1 MIVNVFV
8 PWLFI
13 WWWMICLPIALIN
26 LLTNSWINFV
36 KELTEK
42 QPPQTLLKPWS
53 RRCINL
59 YRNIE
64 EHLQIHHLIFCT
76 ALQISWI
83 MQLFLA
89 ITFPLNLEKVP
100 AIFMA
105 TGFSMFSISNFAF
118 IVLLLFTA
126 DNLYVNMKNLK
137 RTLRNQNNDVE
148 FKDILEDLEH
158 IEPLT
163 GLGLFQIRKH
173 NLTSMVSIAVTY
185 LIILVQFRLT
195 F

>member
-1 MIVNVFV
+1 
-8 PWLFI
+8 
-13 WWWMICLPIALIN
+13 
-26 LLTNSWINFV
+26 
-36 KELTEK
+36 
-42 QPPQTLLKPWS
+42 
-53 RRCINL
+53 
-59 YRNIE
+59 
-64 EHLQIHHLIFCT
+64 
-76 ALQISWI
+76 

-89 ITFPLNLEKVP
+89 ITFPFNLKKVP

-137 RTLRNQNNDVE
+137 RTLLRNQNNDVE